1 MSLRAIVTVLVRVTT
16 TSSPTTQEFLAKNG
30 FEEEEKENEGGNENM
45 KGYVRKLNGFL
56 SMNLPN
62 PKGESFD
69 TTELKEEDQKS
80 QV

>member
-1 MSLRAIVTVLVRVTT
+1 MRILKVL
-16 TSSPTTQEFLAKNG
+16 L
-30 FEEEEKENEGGNENM
+30 
-45 KGYVRKLNGFL
+45 RKLNGFL